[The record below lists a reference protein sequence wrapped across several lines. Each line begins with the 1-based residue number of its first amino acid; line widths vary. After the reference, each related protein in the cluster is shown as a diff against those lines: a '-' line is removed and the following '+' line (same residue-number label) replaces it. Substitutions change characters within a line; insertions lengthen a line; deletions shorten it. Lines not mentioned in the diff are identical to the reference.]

1 MFKGDRLRSLR
12 INKGLNQQ
20 SLADIIGVS
29 KSLISCYENG
39 KRKPTIENILALME
53 IFGVSSDY
61 LLGSDNLVKT
71 VENSEDRFKPITKEE
86 IFFIEELRKN
96 KLIYESLFTEPKK
109 GVELIVK
116 KLS

>member
-1 MFKGDRLRSLR
+1 MFKGDRLRTLR
-12 INKGLNQQ
+12 INKGLNQHT
-20 SLADIIGVS
+20 LADMLGVS

-39 KRKPTIENILALME
+39 KRKPTIENIIAFME

-71 VENSEDRFKPITKEE
+71 VENCVDKFKSITNEE
-86 IFFIEELRKN
+86 ILFIEQLRKN
-96 KLIYESLFTEPKK
+96 KLVYESLFTEPKK
-109 GVELIVK
+109 GAEIIIK